1 MKQYYKIDCLLIINI
16 RAPIFIADTL
26 IRKINKLM
34 IHFYKHSIKEIKNH
48 MGVAVDKGL
57 STSDVEKR
65 LKEYGKNRL
74 ISKKKKSLLMV
85 FFQQFKSFMVLILL
99 VAAAVSG
106 VIGIMHGEGLL
117 DTYIILGI
125 LLVNAIIGVVQER
138 NAESSLEALNR
149 MSTPHSKVLRN
160 GEVSEISAIDIVPGD
175 IVVLD
180 TGDIIPADLRL
191 IETINLKVQESA
203 LTGESVPVI
212 KHTNTLK
219 GEDIPLGDTE
229 NMAFSTGMVTYGR
242 GRGIVVAT
250 GMQTEVGK
258 IADMLQHTESTETPM
273 KHRLEELG
281 KILGYAALAICA
293 LIFVVGVAYG
303 NSVIDTFMMAVSL
316 AVAAIPEGLQVISTV
331 VLAMGVKRLVKSN
344 AIVRTLPSVE
354 SLGSATVICSDK
366 TGTLTQNKMT
376 VVEGWTTNGSHS
388 YKDSSQSQDAFDKLH
403 TSERT
408 LLMAGLLCTDAH
420 LKVLSDGTAENSG
433 DPTET
438 AIVDVALKYGVN
450 KNEAEDKYKR
460 VSEVPF
466 DSERKRMA
474 TINKH
479 PDGRFIVNVK
489 GGLDEVLG
497 VVTNIL
503 VGGEVR
509 AITDDDIATITEQ
522 NNQMAQN
529 AIRVLAIAQKE
540 IEDIPSDVRAKTVEA
555 DLTFVGL
562 LGMIDPARP
571 EAIEAV
577 RKCRTAGI
585 RPVMITGDHK
595 VTAVAIAKEIG
606 IYNEGDIALTG
617 SELEKLS
624 DDDLFNNVHKYSV
637 YARVAPEHKVRIV
650 KAWQAHGE
658 VVSMTGDGVNDAPAL
673 KQADIGTA
681 MGIVGTEV
689 AKDASDIILT
699 DDNFATIVS
708 AIEEGRRIYDN
719 ILKSIQFLLSANVG
733 EVLVIFIASMF
744 NIGNPL
750 LPIHI
755 LWINL
760 VTDSFP
766 ALALSVDPA
775 EKDIMTRNPRDAKK
789 GFFTKG
795 MTWRIVYQGATIG
808 LISLVAYLLGRN
820 DGGQELGQTMTFAV
834 LAFSQLF
841 HVRNLHS
848 NRLSSFRTSVFKNK
862 ALIAGILLS
871 AAMMLAILLH
881 PTFMKAFKLVEMDAI
896 HWLYVL
902 GLSITPVVVVE
913 LFKLFKINSFKDEY

>member
-1 MKQYYKIDCLLIINI
+1 MS
-16 RAPIFIADTL
+16 
-26 IRKINKLM
+26 
-34 IHFYKHSIKEIKNH
+34 HFYNHSIKEVESQ
-48 MGVAVDKGL
+48 MDVMLDKGL
-57 STSDVEKR
+57 SSSIVEKR
-65 LKEYGKNRL
+65 LKQYGKNRL
-74 ISKKKKSLLMV
+74 TSKKKKSLLMV
-85 FFQQFKSFMVLILL
+85 FFEQFKSFMVLILL
-99 VAAAVSG
+99 VAASVSG

-138 NAESSLEALNR
+138 KAESSLEALNK

-160 GEVSEISAIDIVPGD
+160 GEVSEISAVDIVPGD

-212 KHTNTLK
+212 KHTNTLE
-219 GEDIPLGDTE
+219 GEDIPLGDRE

-242 GRGIVVAT
+242 GRGVVVAT

-258 IADMLQHTESTETPM
+258 IADMLQQTESTDTPM
-273 KHRLEELG
+273 KRRLEELG

-293 LIFVVGVAYG
+293 LIFVVGVLYG
-303 NSVIDTFMMAVSL
+303 NSILDTFMMAVSL

-376 VVEGWTTNGSHS
+376 VVEGWTTNGEHS

-403 TSERT
+403 ESERT

-420 LKVLSDGTAENSG
+420 LKMLPDGTAENSG

-438 AIVDVALKYGVN
+438 AIIDIALQHGIN
-450 KNEAEDKYKR
+450 KNEVEEKYKR

-489 GGLDEVLG
+489 GGLDEVLS
-497 VVTNIL
+497 VATNIL
-503 VGGEVR
+503 VNGEVR
-509 AITDDDIATITEQ
+509 AITDKDIATITEQ
-522 NNQMAQN
+522 NNKMAQN

-540 IEDIPSDVRAKTVEA
+540 ISDIPSDVSDKTVETN
-555 DLTFVGL
+555 LTFVGL

-606 IYNEGDIALTG
+606 IYNEGDVALTG
-617 SELEKLS
+617 SELEKLN

-744 NIGNPL
+744 NMGNPL

-795 MTWRIVYQGATIG
+795 MTWRIVYQGVTIG
-808 LISLVAYLLGRN
+808 LISLVAYLLGRY
-820 DGGQELGQTMTFAV
+820 DGGQELGQTMAFAV

-848 NRLSSFRTSVFKNK
+848 NRLSSFRTSILKNK
-862 ALIAGILLS
+862 ALIAGILVS
-871 AAMMLAILLH
+871 AAMMLVILLY
-881 PTFMKAFKLVEMDAI
+881 PPFMKAFKLVEMDAT

-902 GLSITPVVVVE
+902 GLSITPIVVVE
-913 LFKLFKINSFKDEY
+913 LFKLFKINSFKEEY